1 MIFNFKQFIKEE
13 LKISQI
19 NDKTLN
25 VLKQNIKDRLF
36 EYKTYLLSNIDVQ
49 DDKVIYKDFDR
60 VEKRTIIRELN
71 NEFTQEFI
79 QELKLE
85 DFIEKIEK
93 IYSNKD
99 RFIKKQIRKAFREY
113 FQFLETVQK

>member
-19 NDKTLN
+19 NDETLS

-36 EYKTYLLSNIDVQ
+36 EYKTYLLSNINV
-49 DDKVIYKDFDR
+49 KNKHVTYKDFDR
-60 VEKRTIIRELN
+60 IEKRTIIRELN
-71 NEFTQEFI
+71 NEFTPEFI

-85 DFIEKIEK
+85 DFIDKIEK
-93 IYSNKD
+93 IYSEKD
-99 RFIKKQIRKAFREY
+99 RFIKKQIREAFREY
-113 FQFLETVQK
+113 FQYLETVQK